1 MDSSSG
7 KDNYF
12 MPIQSMEKTCV
23 KNYTEAEAEEYLR
36 VKGLSF
42 YHTYN
47 FS

>member
-12 MPIQSMEKTCV
+12 MSIQSMEKTCI

-42 YHTYN
+42 YHI
-47 FS
+47 